1 MTTNEKYALIAVG
14 VIVVGYAGYKYYQ
27 SKHISTAVS
36 ASIPFKE
43 AASAGAAAF
52 DISSF
57 LNGNW
62 TWDAFNAADNSQLE
76 HDEMIIKGNDVYW
89 VAKSTTTPEF
99 TITSKNYDDATG
111 KLLMSYKRI
120 SNDEHWDDILT
131 VNKAAKTLVGTQNDG
146 AIKLKY
152 TKTA

>member
-1 MTTNEKYALIAVG
+1 MTTTEKYAIAAVAI
-14 VIVVGYAGYKYYQ
+14 VVVGYAGYKWYQ
-27 SKHISTAVS
+27 NSQVIAPPVKVAVDS
-36 ASIPFKE
+36 
-43 AASAGAAAF
+43 AAF

-76 HDEMIIKGNDVYW
+76 HDEMIIKGNDIYW

-120 SNDEHWDDILT
+120 SKDEHWDDILT

>member
-27 SKHISTAVS
+27 SKHISTAVKVAVDS
-36 ASIPFKE
+36 
-43 AASAGAAAF
+43 AAF

-62 TWDAFNAADNSQLE
+62 TWEAFNASDNSQLE